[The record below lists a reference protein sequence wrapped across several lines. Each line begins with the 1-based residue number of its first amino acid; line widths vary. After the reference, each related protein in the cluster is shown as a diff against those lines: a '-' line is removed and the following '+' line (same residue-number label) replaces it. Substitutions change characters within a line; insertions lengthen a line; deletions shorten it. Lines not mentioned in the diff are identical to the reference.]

1 MMAKVVYLNPEKKT
15 MEYKAMLWA
24 VGDII
29 GIPMSVWGFIL
40 NIDNVKSAIIALL
53 VIVYLMVRLY
63 FYVVQKKQAVREKE
77 YDLWFREMSKQEH
90 QRKIKR
96 DNSI

>member
-1 MMAKVVYLNPEKKT
+1 
-15 MEYKAMLWA
+15 
-24 VGDII
+24 
-29 GIPMSVWGFIL
+29 
-40 NIDNVKSAIIALL
+40 VKSAIIALL

-77 YDLWFREMSKQEH
+77 YDLWFREMDKHDRQK
-90 QRKIKR
+90 KIKR